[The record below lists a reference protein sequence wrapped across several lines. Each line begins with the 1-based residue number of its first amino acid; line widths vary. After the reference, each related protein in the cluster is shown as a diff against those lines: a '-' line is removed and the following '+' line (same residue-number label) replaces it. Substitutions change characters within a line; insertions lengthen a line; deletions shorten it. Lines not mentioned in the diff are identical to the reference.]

1 MGRPSSLSG
10 LTKKRNRHADKAE
23 GASVMSDWINEPGT
37 PEPETPETNEPE
49 TPETNGPDDQE
60 EPLKR
65 LNVDIPES
73 MHKALKRKAL
83 DEDTTVKKLVVAALK
98 EAVNP

>member
-1 MGRPSSLSG
+1 MGNPSSLSR
-10 LTKKRNRHADKAE
+10 LAKTNDRHADKAE

-37 PEPETPETNEPE
+37 PDPETPETSGPNDQDE
-49 TPETNGPDDQE
+49 TDDQD

-83 DEDTTVKKLVVAALK
+83 DEDTTVKQLVVAALK